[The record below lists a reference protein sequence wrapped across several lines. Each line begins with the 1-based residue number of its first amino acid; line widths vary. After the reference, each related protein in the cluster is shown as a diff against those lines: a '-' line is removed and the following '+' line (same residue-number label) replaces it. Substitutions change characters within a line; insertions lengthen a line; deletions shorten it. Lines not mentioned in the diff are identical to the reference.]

1 MRSLSYHGDLRRRF
15 SCAPT
20 EHDFWRVVRRTAQ
33 SFGAV
38 RGSGCVRGEEVVS
51 DDRIRAAILRLDWS
65 SSPGYPYCLIHSSN
79 RTMFG
84 VDDKGEPD
92 PRICSVITQQ
102 VRERIAERSCDPI
115 RLFIKPEPHT
125 VRKLVDGR
133 YRLISSVSVI
143 DQLVDH
149 CLFGDLN
156 DRIVENFLH
165 LPSRVGWAPF
175 GGGWAWVPRRKV
187 MAIDKSSWDWTVS
200 PWILQACKEVRMM
213 LEDGDELYQDLV
225 SWRYQSLFD
234 RPVFVTSGGILLRQ
248 SEPGAMK
255 SGCVNTIVDNSI
267 MQVILHEYVCLQM
280 KIIPGRIWAMG
291 DDTLQ
296 EIPERVH
303 DYLRLLSK
311 HCIVKQVLQKS
322 EFCGFEFH
330 GDLVEPVYF
339 GKHAFN
345 LLHHLDSVAGDLTR
359 SYSLLYHRST
369 RKGFFADALRQMGY
383 YLPDRVW
390 LDELWDGV

>member
-1 MRSLSYHGDLRRRF
+1 MFESARSRIM
-15 SCAPT
+15 T
-20 EHDFWRVVRRTAQ
+20 
-33 SFGAV
+33 
-38 RGSGCVRGEEVVS
+38 RGSDVVT
-51 DDRIRAAILRLDWS
+51 DERIRAAILRLDWS
-65 SSPGYPYCLIHSSN
+65 SSPGYPYCLAHTSN
-79 RTMFG
+79 RLMFG
-84 VDDKGEPD
+84 VNDDGEPD
-92 PRICSVITQQ
+92 PRICDVVVQQ

-115 RLFIKPEPHT
+115 RLFIKPEPHK
-125 VRKLVDGR
+125 VRKIVEGR

-165 LPSRVGWAPF
+165 LPSRVGWAPYS
-175 GGGWAWVPRRKV
+175 GGWSWVPQKGV

-200 PWILQACKEVRMM
+200 PWLLEAMKEVRLL
-213 LEDGDELYQDLV
+213 LEDGDELYRDLV
-225 SWRYQSLFD
+225 SWRYSSLFD
-234 RPVFVTSGGILLRQ
+234 QPVFVVSNGTLLRQ
-248 SEPGAMK
+248 KEAGAMK
-255 SGCVNTIVDNSI
+255 SGCVNTIVDNSV

-280 KIIPGRIWAMG
+280 RVVPMKIWAMG

-303 DYLRLLSK
+303 EYLALLGR
-311 HCIVKQVLQKS
+311 HCIIKQVLQKS
-322 EFCGFEFH
+322 EFCGHEFT

-369 RKGFFADALRQMGY
+369 RKGFISDVLRQMGY

-390 LDELWDGV
+390 LDHLWDGC